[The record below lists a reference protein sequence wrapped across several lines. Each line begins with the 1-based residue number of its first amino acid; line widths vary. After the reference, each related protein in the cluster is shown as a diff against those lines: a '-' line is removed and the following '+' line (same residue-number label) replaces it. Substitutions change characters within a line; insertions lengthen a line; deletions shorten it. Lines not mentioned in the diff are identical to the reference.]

1 MKQQF
6 KILMYISFNVLTLL
20 YITSDLASNVQNIS
34 QFLQPKTNKRF
45 RLCRCSFS
53 VFSFEVGFFFFWKF
67 FKSVSQQDVQRIR
80 LICSRQNLH
89 SERYNYV
96 VLLQCVS
103 HDLQIIHIL
112 KRERGDIII
121 FIMISKFYIHVVDL
135 PTCSRN
141 FPYT

>member
-34 QFLQPKTNKRF
+34 QFYNLKQIKDSGFVVVNF
-45 RLCRCSFS
+45 LLS
-53 VFSFEVGFFFFWKF
+53 VLKWVFFLLEVFQ
-67 FKSVSQQDVQRIR
+67 VSQPARRATD
-80 LICSRQNLH
+80 SFNLF
-89 SERYNYV
+89 STKPSFRKIYV

-112 KRERGDIII
+112 KRGRGDIII
-121 FIMISKFYIHVVDL
+121 VIMISKFYIHVVDL